1 MHPAAQL
8 LHHGGDPVK
17 REKPQKHE
25 MLWGFLFISPFILG
39 LLIFWISPIVAA
51 VGLSFTYWDFF
62 SAPEFIG
69 LTNYKDLIRDPIFH
83 RSVLNTLYY
92 TIVTIPASI
101 VLSLLLAVALNKAIK
116 GIVWLRTCYFLPYV
130 TSTVSVA
137 LLWSWLYN
145 YDFGL
150 LNHFL
155 GKLGLSPVAW
165 LTNPQLALPAIMIM
179 SIWKKLVYNIVLYM
193 TGLQNIPQHLY
204 ECAKIDV
211 ASQLGIFMNISIP
224 LLSPTTF
231 FMLII
236 GMIGS
241 LQVFEQAYIMTGGG
255 PGVATYTIVYYL
267 WEQGF
272 RFSYMGYASAMGWIL
287 FILVFLITI
296 FNWKFS
302 SRFVHYQ

>member
-1 MHPAAQL
+1 MGIIIYFTIYSGFAYFLDWADYGSYRIKFYL
-8 LHHGGDPVK
+8 LG
-17 REKPQKHE
+17 
-25 MLWGFLFISPFILG
+25 
-39 LLIFWISPIVAA
+39 
-51 VGLSFTYWDFF
+51 FF

-69 LTNYKDLIRDPIFH
+69 LTNYKDLFQDPIFH

-101 VLSLLLAVALNKAIK
+101 ALSLLLAVVLNKVIK
-116 GIVWLRTCYFLPYV
+116 GIMWLRTFYFLPYV

-155 GKLGLSPVAW
+155 GKLGISPVAW
-165 LTNPQLALPAIMIM
+165 LTNPKLALPSIMVM
-179 SIWKKLVYNIVLYM
+179 SIWKGLGYNIVLYM
-193 TGLQNIPQHLY
+193 AGLQNIPQHLY
-204 ECAKIDV
+204 ECAEIDG
-211 ASQLGIFMNISIP
+211 ASRWAILKNITIP

-236 GMIGS
+236 GMIGA

-287 FILVFLITI
+287 FILVFLVTI
-296 FNWKFS
+296 LNWKFS
-302 SRFVHYQ
+302 GRFVHYQ

>member
-25 MLWGFLFISPFILG
+25 MLWGLLFVSPYILG
-39 LLIFWISPIVAA
+39 LIIFWIGPIVAA

-155 GKLGLSPVAW
+155 GKLRSEEHTSELQSRPHLVCR
-165 LTNPQLALPAIMIM
+165 LLLE
-179 SIWKKLVYNIVLYM
+179 KKKKTIISLLY
-193 TGLQNIPQHLY
+193 THR
-204 ECAKIDV
+204 KH
-211 ASQLGIFMNISIP
+211 
-224 LLSPTTF
+224 PTLNMQTD
-231 FMLII
+231 
-236 GMIGS
+236 
-241 LQVFEQAYIMTGGG
+241 
-255 PGVATYTIVYYL
+255 
-267 WEQGF
+267 
-272 RFSYMGYASAMGWIL
+272 
-287 FILVFLITI
+287 
-296 FNWKFS
+296 
-302 SRFVHYQ
+302 